1 MEQQTL
7 EFYCVGMMYD
17 FCNAFIQ
24 KTTQRVTIGVYLS
37 NPSLRTRRSQIV
49 PRSDVW
55 LLLKDFLCKAIYNR
69 MSFAMT
75 FTI

>member
-1 MEQQTL
+1 MEQHTL
-7 EFYCVGMMYD
+7 ELYSGGMMHD

-24 KTTQRVTIGVYLS
+24 KTTQRVTIEVYLS
-37 NPSLRTRRSQIV
+37 NPSLRTRRSQIA
-49 PRSDVW
+49 PRSDLW
-55 LLLKDFLCKAIYNR
+55 LLLKDFLCKAICNR